1 MIYETKGLSLEQVD
15 EMYEKV
21 NRAWRSP
28 GFVPTVSFRE
38 EVRGLGSIS
47 GAAGAGKG
55 EGEGEKG
62 GEEEQEEV
70 LGKQGEVVKSEFK

>member
-21 NRAWRSP
+21 NRAWNSP

-47 GAAGAGKG
+47 GAAGK
-55 EGEGEKG
+55 GEGEKG

-70 LGKQGEVVKSEFK
+70 VGKQGEVVKSEFK

>member
-21 NRAWRSP
+21 NRAWNSP

-47 GAAGAGKG
+47 GAAGAGK
-55 EGEGEKG
+55 EEGEKG

>member
-21 NRAWRSP
+21 NRAWNSP

-47 GAAGAGKG
+47 GAGAGAGK
-55 EGEGEKG
+55 GEGEKG